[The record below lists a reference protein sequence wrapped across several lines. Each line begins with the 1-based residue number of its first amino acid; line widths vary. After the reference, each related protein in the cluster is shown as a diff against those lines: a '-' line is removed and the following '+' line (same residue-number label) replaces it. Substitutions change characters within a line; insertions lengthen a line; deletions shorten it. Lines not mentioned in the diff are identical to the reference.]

1 MFTLLADSELADLV
15 LKLTK
20 TLYGANRVFILP
32 IHNLAE
38 AKGPVMDSLEKSG
51 LFDIMGEGKVF
62 MSTHDAIRDLG
73 HGCPPKT

>member
-1 MFTLLADSELADLV
+1 MSKNCGKADAQSFRLAEVESG
-15 LKLTK
+15 KL
-20 TLYGANRVFILP
+20 VFILP

-51 LFDIMGEGKVF
+51 PFNVMAERKVF
-62 MSTHDAIRDLG
+62 MSTHDAIRDLD